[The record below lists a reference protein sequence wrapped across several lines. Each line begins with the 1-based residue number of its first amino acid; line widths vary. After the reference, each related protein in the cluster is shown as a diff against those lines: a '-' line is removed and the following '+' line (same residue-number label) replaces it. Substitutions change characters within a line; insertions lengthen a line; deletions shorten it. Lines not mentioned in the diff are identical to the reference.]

1 MTAAAA
7 APPESAYK
15 RVPPRHISYQSYS
28 LSFQLS
34 SVVEPWLRARAGS
47 SVKVATIFFFFF
59 FLYTREQ
66 STVVYDDETHRIN
79 DKEHPMYAWLLLRR
93 LFLMEITRL
102 MAGGKIVKFDVQC
115 ARWDMRMR
123 LLT

>member
-1 MTAAAA
+1 MKLPRVSFQNFIVPMTAAAA

-59 FLYTREQ
+59 FFIYSRTI
-66 STVVYDDETHRIN
+66 HGRI
-79 DKEHPMYAWLLLRR
+79 RR
-93 LFLMEITRL
+93 RNASNQRQRASYVRVAFATSAISHGNYEVD
-102 MAGGKIVKFDVQC
+102 GGWQDRKI
-115 ARWDMRMR
+115 
-123 LLT
+123 